1 MGTYLYTEHFQRFLI
16 FWEKFTMGEI
26 GQFMQSPVFSIGSE
40 CTLSEAILFFHT
52 QQVDALFVEEGGRY
66 VGIAIKSNVID
77 RITGG
82 LSPETGFIRESMEQP
97 IPCLD
102 HHSSLQ
108 EASQFMESNRI
119 QFSAVTENHLV
130 IGMLSQKDLI
140 TGINN
145 PGQ

>member
-1 MGTYLYTEHFQRFLI
+1 MGD
-16 FWEKFTMGEI
+16 I

-66 VGIAIKSNVID
+66 VGIAIKSKVIQK
-77 RITGG
+77 IGGG

-102 HHSSLQ
+102 HHSSVQ
-108 EASQFMESNRI
+108 EASEFMESNRI
-119 QFSAVTENHLV
+119 QFTAVTENQLV
-130 IGMLSQKDLI
+130 IGMLSQKDL
-140 TGINN
+140 TSGINN

>member
-1 MGTYLYTEHFQRFLI
+1 MGD
-16 FWEKFTMGEI
+16 I

-52 QQVDALFVEEGGRY
+52 QKVDALFVEEAGRY
-66 VGIAIKSNVID
+66 VGIAIKSKVID
-77 RITGG
+77 RIDGG
-82 LSPETGFIRESMEQP
+82 SSPETGFIRETMEQP

-108 EASQFMESNRI
+108 EACEFMESNHI
-119 QFSAVTENHLV
+119 KYTAVTENHLV
-130 IGMLSQKDLI
+130 IGMLSKKDLN